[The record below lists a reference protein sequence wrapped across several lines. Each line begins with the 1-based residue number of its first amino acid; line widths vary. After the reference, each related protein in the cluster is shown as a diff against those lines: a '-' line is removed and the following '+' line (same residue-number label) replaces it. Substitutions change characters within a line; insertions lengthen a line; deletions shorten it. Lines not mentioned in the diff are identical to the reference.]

1 MKIGYDTIGE
11 GTYKMHRAKK
21 ELHKDMLIELCK
33 TVVEIK
39 DTKEFLLNPKR
50 YVIEQAKIKTGLLN
64 IKEDKFLELVDLPI
78 SKIDLM
84 VSKYQSY
91 PVNLDAPVPNFEI
104 ETTNKQQETE
114 YNALLRLCKELNS
127 YKNTLPLQLQFQFNG
142 DILLQDNKWIPNY
155 NKIKLI

>member
-1 MKIGYDTIGE
+1 MIIGYDTIGE
-11 GTYKMHRAKK
+11 STYKMHRAKK

-33 TVVEIK
+33 NVVEIK
-39 DTKEFLLNPKR
+39 DIKEFLLNPKR

-84 VSKYQSY
+84 VGKYQSY
-91 PVNLDAPVPNFEI
+91 PVNLDARIPNFEI

-114 YNALLRLCKELNS
+114 YNALLRLCKELNA
-127 YKNTLPLQLQFQFNG
+127 YKNTLPLQVQFQFNG

>member
-1 MKIGYDTIGE
+1 MIIGYDNIGE
-11 GTYKMHRAKK
+11 STYKTHKAKK
-21 ELHKDMLIELCK
+21 ELHRDMLIELCK
-33 TVVEIK
+33 KVVEIK

-78 SKIDLM
+78 QQIDSIF
-84 VSKYQSY
+84 SKYQSFN
-91 PVNLDAPVPNFEI
+91 VNLDAPIPSFEI
-104 ETTNKQQETE
+104 ETTNKQQEIE

-127 YKNTLPLQLQFQFNG
+127 YKNPLPLQLQFQFNG
-142 DILLQDNKWIPNY
+142 DILLQDNKFIPNY